1 MICRTLRM
9 RRILLDIITDMKV
22 SLALLWLLASITP
35 VFAADSIIIERPYAR
50 ASAPGQMIGSG
61 FMTIAHQGSSEDR
74 LVSAT
79 TPIAREVQI
88 HTMNMDGGVMRMRPV
103 EGGLAIPAGGRV
115 VLQPGGL
122 HLMFMEISAPLVA
135 GTVFPVTLRFAKAG
149 EIKVEFNVE
158 ARPIK

>member
-1 MICRTLRM
+1 MKLPVVVL
-9 RRILLDIITDMKV
+9 ILIA
-22 SLALLWLLASITP
+22 SLAQS
-35 VFAADSIIIERPYAR
+35 FAASPITIERPWAR
-50 ASAPGQMIGSG
+50 ASAPGQAVGGG
-61 FMTIAHQGSSEDR
+61 FMTILHQGATEDR

-122 HLMFMEISAPLVA
+122 HLMFMELSAPLVA
-135 GTVFPVTLRFAKAG
+135 GSTFPVTLRFANAG
-149 EIKVEFNVE
+149 DIKVEFNIE
-158 ARPIK
+158 ARTAR

>member
-1 MICRTLRM
+1 
-9 RRILLDIITDMKV
+9 MKT
-22 SLALLWLLASITP
+22 SLALLLLLASITQ
-35 VFAADSIIIERPYAR
+35 VFAADPITIERPYAR
-50 ASAPGQMIGSG
+50 ASAPGQMVGGG
-61 FMTIAHQGSSEDR
+61 FMTIVHQGSSEDR

-122 HLMFMEISAPLVA
+122 HLMFMDISAPLVA
-135 GTVFPVTLRFAKAG
+135 GTTFPVTLRFAKAG
-149 EIKVEFNVE
+149 DIKVDFNVE
-158 ARPIK
+158 ARPTK

>member
-1 MICRTLRM
+1 MKLPVVVL
-9 RRILLDIITDMKV
+9 ILIA
-22 SLALLWLLASITP
+22 SLAQS
-35 VFAADSIIIERPYAR
+35 FAASPITIERPWAR
-50 ASAPGQMIGSG
+50 ASAPGQTVGGG
-61 FMTIAHQGSSEDR
+61 FMTILHQGATEDR

-122 HLMFMEISAPLVA
+122 HLMFMELSAPLVA
-135 GTVFPVTLRFAKAG
+135 GSTFPVTLRFANAG
-149 EIKVEFNVE
+149 DIKVEFNIE
-158 ARPIK
+158 ARTAR

>member
-1 MICRTLRM
+1 MKLPVVVL
-9 RRILLDIITDMKV
+9 ILIA
-22 SLALLWLLASITP
+22 SLAQS
-35 VFAADSIIIERPYAR
+35 FAASPITIERPWAR
-50 ASAPGQMIGSG
+50 ASAPGQTVGGG
-61 FMTIAHQGSSEDR
+61 FMTILHQGATEDR

-122 HLMFMEISAPLVA
+122 HLMFMELSAPLVA
-135 GTVFPVTLRFAKAG
+135 GSTFPVTLRFANAG
-149 EIKVEFNVE
+149 DIKVDFNVE
-158 ARPIK
+158 ARTAR